1 MDNYSLVSTQFLRD
15 LCIKNNWF
23 TCGTCEQYEKL
34 FELNGSGGTLD
45 DLALVIWLCS
55 DEKWDKDS
63 ISRILRLE
71 KREFLDRCHG

>member
-34 FELNGSGGTLD
+34 FEVNRNGGTLD